1 MALFILLSLGTLF
14 DTILILLLLYFGIKL
29 FFRYFGPKVV
39 EKAADKIYRDMK
51 AQEEARR
58 RSNAS
63 NQGKVTV
70 EPKGKGDKIYRRTE
84 GEYVDFEEVK

>member
-1 MALFILLSLGTLF
+1 MTLFIILSIVTFF
-14 DTILILLLLYFGIKL
+14 DTVLILILLYFGFKL

-39 EKAADKIYRDMK
+39 EKAADKIYRDLK

-58 RSNAS
+58 GANPTS
-63 NQGKVTV
+63 QGKVTV
-70 EPKGKGDKIYRRTE
+70 EKKERNDKIYRHKD

>member
-1 MALFILLSLGTLF
+1 MALFIILSIVTFF
-14 DTILILLLLYFGIKL
+14 DTLLILLLLYWGFKL

-51 AQEEARR
+51 AQEESRR
-58 RSNAS
+58 RPDSS
-63 NQGKVTV
+63 SQGKVTV
-70 EPKGKGDKIYRRTE
+70 EHKEKNDKIYRRKD

>member
-1 MALFILLSLGTLF
+1 MTLFIILSIVTFF
-14 DTILILLLLYFGIKL
+14 DTVLILIILYFGFKL

-39 EKAADKIYRDMK
+39 EKAADKIYHDLK

-58 RSNAS
+58 RPESS
-63 NQGKVTV
+63 SQGKVTV
-70 EPKGKGDKIYRRTE
+70 DKNERNDKIYRRKD

>member
-1 MALFILLSLGTLF
+1 MTLFIILNIGTLIDTIFILLLVYYGF
-14 DTILILLLLYFGIKL
+14 R
-29 FFRYFGPKVV
+29 FFLRYFGPKIV

-58 RSNAS
+58 RPEPSS
-63 NQGKVTV
+63 QGKITV
-70 EPKGKGDKIYRRTE
+70 ERSEKKDKLFRRND

>member
-1 MALFILLSLGTLF
+1 MTLFIILSIVTFFDLL
-14 DTILILLLLYFGIKL
+14 LILLVLYWGFKL

-51 AQEEARR
+51 AQEAARR
-58 RSNAS
+58 GADSS
-63 NQGKVTV
+63 SQGKVTI
-70 EPKGKGDKIYRRTE
+70 ERKEKNDKTYRRKD

>member
-1 MALFILLSLGTLF
+1 MTLFIILSIVTFF
-14 DTILILLLLYFGIKL
+14 DTLLILLLLYWGFKL

-51 AQEEARR
+51 AQEESRR
-58 RSNAS
+58 RPDSS
-63 NQGKVTV
+63 SQGKVTV
-70 EPKGKGDKIYRRTE
+70 ERKEKNDKIYRRKD

>member
-1 MALFILLSLGTLF
+1 MTLFIILSIVTFF
-14 DTILILLLLYFGIKL
+14 DTVFILILLYFGFKL

-39 EKAADKIYRDMK
+39 EKAADKIYRDLK

-58 RSNAS
+58 RPGSS
-63 NQGKVTV
+63 SQGSVTV
-70 EPKGKGDKIYRRTE
+70 EKKERNDKVYRRKD

>member
-1 MALFILLSLGTLF
+1 MTLFILLSIGTLF
-14 DTILILLLLYFGIKL
+14 NTILILFLLYFGIKL
-29 FFRYFGPKVV
+29 FFRYLGPKVV

-58 RSNAS
+58 MPNAS

-70 EPKGKGDKIYRRTE
+70 EPKEKGDKIHRRTE

>member
-1 MALFILLSLGTLF
+1 MTLFIILSIVTFF
-14 DTILILLLLYFGIKL
+14 DTLLILLLLYWGFKL

-51 AQEEARR
+51 AQEESRR
-58 RSNAS
+58 GPDSS
-63 NQGKVTV
+63 SQGKVTV
-70 EPKGKGDKIYRRTE
+70 ERKEKNDKIYRRKD